1 MPNLRSEHSF
11 IIETYFHGQNV
22 EKHKKHK
29 IVTLPFPKFVS
40 FYHLAIPQELRIS
53 EIFFAI
59 LHTKILIDNIKGVI
73 YLYQKQNDKK
83 ITNDQ
88 GRFFLSKK

>member
-22 EKHKKHK
+22 EKHKKDK

-40 FYHLAIPQELRIS
+40 FCHLDVPQELRIS

-59 LHTKILIDNIKGVI
+59 LHAKILIDNIKGVF
-73 YLYQKQNDKK
+73 YFYQKQNDKK

-88 GRFFLSKK
+88 GRFF